1 MFQIARHAVG
11 GLVGRSSSRLPSTV
25 VPLTNSTG
33 TFKNLLPS
41 ASPSSSDQLCLVI
54 LGGVRHGSRHGG
66 NKDYKKDFRILRDYP
81 VGPHKT
87 LPPNQKYDG
96 RQGPV
101 KNYRHII
108 HYPEDGRYTIRP
120 LQVTKLGG
128 RDPETGRKVIG
139 RVGGGSKQKHRWVD
153 MRRWPKDMD
162 PEGPDLVERVLYLRY
177 DPMRKP
183 WIALT
188 GYGTQLRWQIA
199 TEGMQ
204 AGDLITTTR
213 KIPTNPIKPV
223 SGNGYP
229 LGALPVGT
237 EICLVQWLPESD
249 DVKIFHAEE
258 SVKVVRK
265 VGDRV
270 IIQDSVRKGWQ
281 YSLDQHCLC
290 VAGRVSIHPLKKMH
304 IGTPNRARWMGIAPR
319 SGLWHRKGG
328 TQGRKIKAPPPVI
341 EVNEEEPE
349 KDQKIIL
356 HCNTEG
362 VPGLPAGKKRP
373 FDIRQW

>member
-1 MFQIARHAVG
+1 MLGKLR
-11 GLVGRSSSRLPSTV
+11 RSSICVQAWRTCRIQKGL
-25 VPLTNSTG
+25 
-33 TFKNLLPS
+33 
-41 ASPSSSDQLCLVI
+41 SD
-54 LGGVRHGSRHGG
+54 
-66 NKDYKKDFRILRDYP
+66 LRDYP

-87 LPPNQKYDG
+87 LPPGQKYEG
-96 RQGPV
+96 RIGPI

-108 HYPEDGRYTIRP
+108 HYPEDGRYTIKP

-139 RVGGGSKQKHRWVD
+139 RVGGGSKQKHRWID
-153 MRRWPKDMD
+153 FRRWPQHMD
-162 PEGPDLVERVLYLRY
+162 PEGPDLVERVLYVRY

-183 WIALT
+183 MIALT
-188 GYGTQLRWQIA
+188 GCGVHLRWQIA

-237 EICLVQWLPESD
+237 DVCMVQSLPDGDE
-249 DVKIFHAEE
+249 VKIINAEE
-258 SVKVVRK
+258 SVKITRK

-270 IIQDSVRKGWQ
+270 IIQRQDNKWQ
-281 YSLDQHCLC
+281 YSYDQRCMC
-290 VAGRVSIHPLKKMH
+290 VAGRVSIHPLKKMK

-328 TQGRKIKAPPPVI
+328 EQGRKIKAPPPII
-341 EVNEEEPE
+341 EVNEKEPE
-349 KDQKIIL
+349 KDKQIIL
-356 HCNTEG
+356 HCKTEG
-362 VPGLPAGKKRP
+362 VMGMPLGRKRP
-373 FDIRQW
+373 FNVREW